1 VNNKNQ
7 HLGDKMELR
16 IAGYSLTSLAM
27 FPQPCYE
34 SDGSYFMYEYKLGEN
49 LELKWYKK
57 IVKDDNGYF
66 RVEIHDNYE
75 TAVSL
80 ATAGNLSLIEN
91 IQKLDL
97 SEADKLSLKLKVEK
111 SVASLSRRLNEEKLM
126 LNEAIKRNQKYP
138 KPILSSLIVPDNLPS
153 IQEALFAQLTKTPY
167 IEIARLQKLG
177 ITLRLEANSKWIKV
191 KHTLTTAKYA
201 YREKI
206 ARGFGFSGVP
216 HWGETKAAIR
226 QILLPRANKLL
237 QLSSVKRMLDEAL
250 ANGHRVLVSGN
261 FVFWFEEKDQVG
273 WIVKEA
279 NRPESEKDGE
289 TLWTEGSILSKN
301 HGRIV
306 VLPYVKENGEFVQ
319 GHTKNA
325 PHDGKALPRH
335 KKEYVELPFKVLR
348 DDLMIGLFGELN
360 YE

>member
-1 VNNKNQ
+1 
-7 HLGDKMELR
+7 MER
-16 IAGYSLTSLAM
+16 QIAGYSLTALAM

-34 SDGSYFMYEYKLGEN
+34 SDGSYFMYEYKLAEN

-57 IVKDDNGYF
+57 VVKVDNRFF
-66 RVEIHDNYE
+66 RVEIHHEFE
-75 TAVSL
+75 TAVSI
-80 ATAGNLSLIEN
+80 ATAENPSLIEN
-91 IQKLDL
+91 IQKLEISDA
-97 SEADKLSLKLKVEK
+97 EKLSLKLKVEK
-111 SVASLSRRLNEEKLM
+111 SVTSISRRLNEEKLM
-126 LNEAIKRNQKYP
+126 LNEAVKRNQKYP
-138 KPILSSLIVPDNLPS
+138 KPILSSLIVPDNQTS
-153 IQEALFAQLTKTPY
+153 IQAALFAQLTKTPY
-167 IEIARLQKLG
+167 IEIVRLQELG
-177 ITLRLEANSKWIKV
+177 ITLQLKANSKWIKV

-206 ARGFGFSGVP
+206 ARGFGYSGVP

-279 NRPESEKDGE
+279 NRSESEKDGE
-289 TLWTEGSILSKN
+289 TIWTEGSIVSKN

-319 GHTKNA
+319 GHTKNS

-335 KKEYVELPFKVLR
+335 KNEYVELPFKILK